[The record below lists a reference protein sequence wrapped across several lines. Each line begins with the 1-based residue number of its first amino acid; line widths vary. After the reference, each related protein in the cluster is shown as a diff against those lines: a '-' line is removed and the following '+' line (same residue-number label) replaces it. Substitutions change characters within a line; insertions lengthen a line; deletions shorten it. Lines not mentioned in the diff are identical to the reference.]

1 MTTTTIKH
9 CNPPLL
15 IYGRP
20 YATLTKDLWPLLTNA
35 ELASAQ
41 KMPAADHN
49 TWLWCRAVL
58 RKCLGTKLNVDPAEI
73 QFAYNAHGKP
83 ELKDQF
89 LHFNVSHT
97 ASSFL
102 IGIANEPI
110 GIDLEAIPDQIDS
123 ATANFVL
130 NEQEKGY
137 CKDGK
142 NLQAFAEIW
151 TLKEAFL
158 KATGLGLVDDLPSI
172 NVAPFSEKNTIA
184 NSGWNSIS
192 FACPGE
198 EVGAFVGMTTADLQ
212 FMLAC

>member
-1 MTTTTIKH
+1 MW
-9 CNPPLL
+9 
-15 IYGRP
+15 
-20 YATLTKDLWPLLTNA
+20 ALLTDG

-41 KMPAADHN
+41 KMPSADRN

-58 RKCLGTKLNVDPAEI
+58 RKCLGTKLNIDAAEI

-102 IGIANEPI
+102 IGIAQEPI
-110 GIDLEAIPDQIDS
+110 GLDLEVIPDQIDS
-123 ATANFVL
+123 ATTDFVL
-130 NEQEKGY
+130 NEHEKRY
-137 CKDGK
+137 SKDGK

-172 NVAPFSEKNTIA
+172 DVAPFSEKIPLQTVDGTVFHLPA
-184 NSGWNSIS
+184 L
-192 FACPGE
+192 E
-198 EVGAFVGMTTADLQ
+198 EK
-212 FMLAC
+212 